1 MFKNWLFL
9 ILAIF
14 LSIFFCELVVRVRYS
29 YKAPWYEQLITQQ
42 REAERRPYRSNKWG
56 LRDRDFEASKPSGC
70 RRILILGDS
79 FTYGA
84 GVDNE
89 SDVFPKLLEKMLNQK
104 IDMPGIDKIEVLN
117 GGISGSLTN
126 RWVDLLIKIEDH
138 FQPDVVLV
146 VFFLRD
152 GTLVLSVQDFFNPIR
167 NDIAERNRESIL
179 YRYLYIY
186 RFIKDYIDRMQVAN
200 KYTQKINQSYL
211 GDKKQ
216 AVEWEKAKSNILKIE
231 QCGNKRSAVTGL
243 VVFPILAELNAS
255 YPFRAVCNTIMEF
268 AVKNNIPAHSLLPA
282 FMGLNGKD
290 LWVSP
295 YNQHPNEKAHLIAA
309 QSMLPFT
316 QDLLRKAERK
326 RLGE

>member
-1 MFKNWLFL
+1 MFKNWLLL

-14 LSIFFCELVVRVRYS
+14 ISIFFCEVVVRARYS
-29 YKAPWYEQLITQQ
+29 YKAPWYEELITQQ
-42 REAERRPYRSNKWG
+42 GQVEIRQYRKNKLG

-79 FTYGA
+79 FTYGG
-84 GVDNE
+84 GVNNE

-104 IDMPGIDKIEVLN
+104 IDIPGVENIEVLN
-117 GGISGSLTN
+117 GGMPGSLTDQ
-126 RWVDLLIKIEDH
+126 WVDLLMKTEGY

-152 GTLVLSVQDFFNPIR
+152 GTLVKSIPDFFDPIR
-167 NDIAERNRESIL
+167 NNIVERNRESIL
-179 YRYLYIY
+179 YRYLYSY
-186 RFIKDYIDRMQVAN
+186 RLLKDYIDRMLVAN
-200 KYTQKINQSYL
+200 LYTQKINRSYL

-216 AVEWEKAKSNILKIE
+216 TVEWEKAKSNILKIE
-231 QCGNKRSAVTGL
+231 QYENKRSAVTGL

-326 RLGE
+326 RSGE

>member
-1 MFKNWLFL
+1 MFKNWLLL
-9 ILAIF
+9 IVAIV
-14 LSIFFCELVVRVRYS
+14 LSIFFCEVFVRARYS
-29 YKAPWYEQLITQQ
+29 YKAPWYEELITQQ
-42 REAERRPYRSNKWG
+42 RQVEIRQYRKNKLG
-56 LRDRDFEASKPSGC
+56 LRDRDFAASKPSGC
-70 RRILILGDS
+70 RRIFILGDS
-79 FTYGA
+79 FTWGW
-84 GVDNE
+84 GINNE
-89 SDVFPKLLEKMLNQK
+89 SAVFPKLLETMLNQK
-104 IDMPGIDKIEVLN
+104 IDIPGVENIEVLN
-117 GGISGSLTN
+117 GGMPGSLTDQ
-126 RWVDLLIKIEDH
+126 WVDLLMKTEGY

-152 GTLVLSVQDFFNPIR
+152 GTLVKSIPDFFDPIR
-167 NDIAERNRESIL
+167 NNIVERNRESIL

-186 RFIKDYIDRMQVAN
+186 RLLKDYIDRMLVAN
-200 KYTQKINQSYL
+200 IYTQKINRAYL

-216 AVEWEKAKSNILKIE
+216 TVEWEKAKSNIRKIK
-231 QCGNKRSAVTGL
+231 QYANKRSAVTGL
-243 VVFPILAELNAS
+243 VVFPILVELNER
-255 YPFRAVCNTIMEF
+255 YPFRAVCDIIMEF
-268 AVKNNIPAHSLLPA
+268 ALKNNIPAQSLLPA